1 MQRIPLDIYDEYPA
15 DMRKYLSANGWNFN
29 KKACEAAVREMR
41 RLNPATNKKEKVEPM
56 KKEDVEDLLSKFG
69 IKLENNTAYNFVYVA
84 NMGKADYFKSSIPN
98 EECLAKYVKD
108 VIDDADNPGGNV
120 FRKWYAD
127 QTAKGEPVDWE
138 EIL

>member
-15 DMRKYLSANGWNFN
+15 DMRKYLSANGWSFN